1 MKNICECPK
10 RKTVCSFILV
20 VLVAVLF
27 RSLLFEPFHIPSGS
41 MKSTLLVGDY
51 IFVNKYA
58 YGYSRYSFPFAPK
71 IFKGRIFYHRPRAG
85 DVVVFRP
92 VGKEG
97 INYIKRIIGLPGDKV
112 QLIDGDLYINDK
124 KMKYEKITD
133 FVDIDRNDNK
143 AVVPRYEETIYN
155 GRKYEI
161 LKLDGHFNDN
171 TNNTQMY
178 TVPQDHFFVL
188 GDNRDNS
195 QDSRYI
201 GFVPMENL
209 VGRAEIVAL
218 SFKSWLPPKLR
229 LDRILHKV

>member
-1 MKNICECPK
+1 MCSKK
-10 RKTVCSFILV
+10 KTVYSFILV
-20 VLVAVLF
+20 VLAAVLF
-27 RSLLFEPFHIPSGS
+27 RSLLFEPFRIPSGS

-51 IFVNKYA
+51 IFVSKYA

-71 IFKGRIFYHRPRAG
+71 IFKDRIFYHKPQAG

-92 VGKEG
+92 VGKEN

-112 QLIDGDLYINDK
+112 QLINGDLYINDK
-124 KMKYEKITD
+124 KMKYERVSD
-133 FVDIDRNDNK
+133 FMDIDWNNNK
-143 AVVPRYEETIYN
+143 IVIPRYEEAIYN
-155 GRKYEI
+155 GKKYEI
-161 LKLDGHFNDN
+161 LRHHKLFNDLSDEDN
-171 TNNTQMY
+171 IY

-229 LDRILHKV
+229 LNRILHKI

>member
-10 RKTVCSFILV
+10 GKTVCSFILV

-71 IFKGRIFYHRPRAG
+71 IFKGRIFYHRPQAG

-112 QLIDGDLYINDK
+112 QLINGDLYINDK
-124 KMKYEKITD
+124 KMKSEKVSN
-133 FVDIDRNDNK
+133 FIDSDWNNNK
-143 AVVPRYEETIYN
+143 IAIPRYVETLRN
-155 GRKYEI
+155 GKKYET
-161 LKLDGHFNDN
+161 LKYHRLYNDSSN
-171 TNNTQMY
+171 EDIVY

-201 GFVPMENL
+201 GFIPVENL

-229 LDRILHKV
+229 LNRILHKI

>member
-1 MKNICECPK
+1 M
-10 RKTVCSFILV
+10 
-20 VLVAVLF
+20 VLAAVLF

-51 IFVNKYA
+51 IFVSKYA

-71 IFKGRIFYHRPRAG
+71 IFEGRIFYHMPQAG

-92 VGKEG
+92 VGKENV
-97 INYIKRIIGLPGDKV
+97 NYIKRIIGLPGDKV
-112 QLIDGDLYINDK
+112 QLINGDLYINDK
-124 KMKYEKITD
+124 KVQYEKITD
-133 FVDIDRNDNK
+133 FIDIDKNNNK
-143 AVVPRYEETIYN
+143 TVFPRYEETIYN

-161 LKLDGHFNDN
+161 LKLDKLSGSYG
-171 TNNTQMY
+171 NNTEVY
-178 TVPQDHFFVL
+178 TVPQGHFFVL

-201 GFVPMENL
+201 GFIPMENL
-209 VGRAEIVAL
+209 IGRAEIVAL

-229 LDRILHKV
+229 LDRILHKM